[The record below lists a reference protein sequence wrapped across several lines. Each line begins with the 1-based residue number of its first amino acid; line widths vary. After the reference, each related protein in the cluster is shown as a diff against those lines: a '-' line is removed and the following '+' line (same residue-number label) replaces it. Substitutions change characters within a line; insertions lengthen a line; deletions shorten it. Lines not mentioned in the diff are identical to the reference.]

1 MQQYKDSR
9 CFAWIGGFA
18 LFVSGVLLSCAS
30 SFAQSLTWLPGPPEL
45 DPRSLAYSVSADGRV
60 VVGVSRHAQGF
71 LRAVRWVNG
80 VGQSLAPVPGYNN
93 SVAQSVS
100 ADGRTI
106 VGYGYQN
113 IADTPRQAV
122 IWTQDTLHLL
132 ETLPDFPF
140 SEARDVSA
148 DGQIVVGSLRN
159 EFTERAVVWR
169 NRTVQNLGVLAG
181 FQWSF
186 ANGVSA
192 NGQFIVGSSGRSFPE
207 PMGRQNAVRWRDGS
221 LVSLDGLPGIDLHW
235 GQAISNDGAVV
246 VGFVTAPGYPRAV
259 RWRNGVPELLSQ
271 ILSELF
277 DISADGRVAVGR
289 ADFGGGYRAVRL
301 QGNQLED
308 LNVVCASLL
317 TPGSVLRAAYGVSLD
332 GRYIVGSGFNA
343 VRQRGEAFLLDTWR
357 RGDTDGDGCID
368 DADLLRVLFAFGGQG
383 TGYTRQEDI
392 NRDGIVDDAD
402 LLIVLFEFGSGCP

>member
-1 MQQYKDSR
+1 M
-9 CFAWIGGFA
+9 
-18 LFVSGVLLSCAS
+18 
-30 SFAQSLTWLPGPPEL
+30 
-45 DPRSLAYSVSADGRV
+45 
-60 VVGVSRHAQGF
+60 
-71 LRAVRWVNG
+71 RWVNG
-80 VGQSLAPVPGYNN
+80 VGQALAPVPGYNN
-93 SVAQSVS
+93 SVAQSIS

-122 IWTQDTLHLL
+122 IWTQNTLHLL
-132 ETLPDFPF
+132 ETLPNFPF

-148 DGQIVVGSLRN
+148 DGQIVVGSVRN
-159 EFTERAVVWR
+159 EFTERAVVWQ

-207 PMGRQNAVRWRDGS
+207 PMGRQNAVRWRGSS
-221 LVSLDGLPGIDLHW
+221 LVSLDGLPGVDLHW
-235 GQAISNDGAVV
+235 GQAISDDGVVV
-246 VGFVTAPGYPRAV
+246 VGFVTAPGSPRAV

-301 QGNQLED
+301 RGNQLED
-308 LNVVCASLL
+308 LNGVYASLL

-343 VRQRGEAFLLDTWR
+343 FRQRGEAFLLDTWR
-357 RGDTDGDGCID
+357 RGDTDGNGCID
-368 DADLLRVLFAFGGQG
+368 DADLLSVLFAFGGQG
-383 TGYTRQEDI
+383 TGYTRHEDI

-402 LLIVLFEFGSGCP
+402 LLIVLNEFGGGCR